1 MRVPSPCGAAS
12 ARGVRGRRTEL
23 HFGRAADRLHIA
35 APTLSELIRRLEVL
49 ARDPLPGPGQGV
61 PGLSTFP
68 AGKPGPYPGSGGSA
82 RLTRLDDY
90 V

>member
-1 MRVPSPCGAAS
+1 MELRQLEA
-12 ARGVRGRRTEL
+12 VRGQRTEL